1 VAGVGGAGGAAGV
14 GAAGGVAGVGAAGG
28 SGGAAGTTNSCT
40 RTEDRARIAVQ
51 LPGEPRR
58 DCSSAMLDFEPRP
71 PTALDGVI
79 TRIGPTEFEI
89 DTCAPNADCVPS
101 LALFEVEAPG
111 LSLRQVLGEGAFVR
125 VTYLIGRFFACQQSL
140 EVSSIPT
147 WGGVQNPASMMG
159 DTLLL
164 AVSDGGGT
172 FDGSPYTVDRMALG
186 CQPVT
191 QGCGSVTP
199 DEYALVLS
207 PTAEPESAIS
217 VGMGQTMQLN
227 NLQPLPSNWPSS
239 WARFW
244 TVRNLRSYQTE
255 YCDDYW
261 NFAWY
266 LVWSPPAL

>member
-1 VAGVGGAGGAAGV
+1 MGAAGGMAGVGAAGGAAGV
-14 GAAGGVAGVGAAGG
+14 GATGAL
-28 SGGAAGTTNSCT
+28 GGAAGTANSCT

-58 DCSSAMLDFEPRP
+58 DCSSAEFGSEPKP
-71 PTALDGVI
+71 PTALNGAI
-79 TRIGPTEFEI
+79 IRIGPTTFEI

-111 LSLRQVLGEGAFVR
+111 LSLEQALVSGAFVR
-125 VTYLIGRFFACQQSL
+125 VTYLIDRFYACQQSL
-140 EVSSIPT
+140 EVSTIPT
-147 WGGVQNPASMMG
+147 WGGVPSPVDEMG

-172 FDGSPYTVDRMALG
+172 FDGSPYTVDRTALG

-199 DEYALVLS
+199 DEYELVLS
-207 PTAEPESAIS
+207 PTAAPESAIR
-217 VGMGQTMQLN
+217 VGMGQTLQLN
-227 NLQPLPSNWPSS
+227 NLQPPPNNWPSS
-239 WARFW
+239 LSRFW
-244 TVRNLRSYQTE
+244 MVRNLRSYQTD

-266 LVWSPPAL
+266 LTWSRPAL